1 MFKYILDD
9 KDNKTAV
16 IISMK
21 EFKIIQNELK
31 ANRDEIERLED
42 KLDIRLAKKALK
54 SKEKRLSFDLKNYV

>member
-21 EFKIIQNELK
+21 EFEKIQNELK
-31 ANRDEIERLED
+31 SNRDKIERLED
-42 KLDIRLAKKALK
+42 KLDIKLAKKALK
-54 SKEKRLSFDLKNYV
+54 SKDKRISFDLKNYV